1 MASDAPPPLASQSS
15 KGWEDAVPRWPAV
28 AAGERVVFLIDASSR
43 LERRLLMRWIDEHRP
58 ESFPAEHVERVS
70 IPPSRRGRRR
80 SLGPELEAT
89 LAAAGDP
96 LMAPL
101 RVIWRGA
108 LRQDGRRTPSLLS
121 LLTIGDP
128 RDPSWLRQLLIRWR
142 APERCVIVA
151 AEPATRSN
159 LHGRWIEAAGNG
171 AGETAGFAE
180 FVAQKAALAL
190 ERAERR
196 LRGARYKV
204 PQLVHEEI
212 LGRPAFRGGLD
223 RLVAQQRVEGKT
235 DASHAALAAEAASD
249 LREIAATHSRFV
261 IDLVIAFIR
270 WLYTR
275 GYDEELAYDDVQ
287 MRGIAA
293 LEERHPVVFLPT
305 HKHNLDHLV
314 LQYALHEHGLPPN
327 HTAGGINMNFFP
339 VGQLVRRAGVF
350 FIRRSFK
357 DDDVYKHVL
366 SHYIDYL
373 IEKRF
378 PLEWYI
384 EGGRSRSGKL
394 LPPRYGLLANVVD
407 AYRRGKSED
416 VYLVPVSIA
425 YDQIQGLGS
434 YVEEQRGG
442 EKQTESFGW
451 MLGVLRQMR
460 RRYGRIHIAFGAPL
474 SLRRQLGVPS
484 EDLAPGERY
493 DLEKLAFEV
502 CVRIN
507 QVTPITPTS
516 LVTLALL
523 GTTGQALT
531 VEGTRRSLANLVEY
545 VHRRELPTTTD
556 LEYLTRAEGVATTLE
571 ALVAND
577 VVTRFDGGRQPV
589 YGIADDQQLAAA
601 YYRNT
606 IVHFFVSGAIAEL
619 ALLHSTEGDRND
631 VLPRFWDE
639 VMRLRDLLK
648 FEFFFPEKDAFRAE
662 IRETLELDHRAWE
675 KRIEEYE
682 VDPETMIRR
691 ARPYLAHRVLRPFL
705 ESYRVVADQLA
716 RLPADARF
724 DEKRFLKDCLG
735 LGRQYELQ
743 QRIHA
748 ADSVSKALFQTA
760 LRLAGNRGLLAAA
773 PEDAS
778 PSAREAHAAARR
790 AFAEEIADAVRRV
803 DIIVALAAQ
812 RRAGFVS

>member
-1 MASDAPPPLASQSS
+1 MATPDPPPQASHPSD
-15 KGWEDAVPRWPAV
+15 GWRGPVSAWPEV
-28 AAGERVVFLIDASSR
+28 EQGGRVVFLVDASSR
-43 LERRLLMRWIDEHRP
+43 LERRLLRRWIEANRP
-58 ESFPAEHVERVS
+58 DDFSDDRIETVAL
-70 IPPSRRGRRR
+70 PPSRRGRRKR
-80 SLGPELEAT
+80 LDPALEAT
-89 LAAAGDP
+89 LASPGDP
-96 LMAPL
+96 TMAPL

-108 LRQDGRRTPSLLS
+108 LGEDGRRTPSLLS
-121 LLTIGDP
+121 LLTVGDP
-128 RDPSWLRQLLIRWR
+128 RDPSWLRQLFVRWR
-142 APERCVIVA
+142 AADRCLIVA
-151 AEPATRSN
+151 GEPATRSN
-159 LHGRWIEAAGNG
+159 LHARWLEAAGSG
-171 AGETAGFAE
+171 PAETAGFAE

-196 LRGARYKV
+196 VRGARYKV
-204 PQLVHEEI
+204 PRLIHEQI
-212 LGRPAFRGGLD
+212 LSRPAFRGGLD
-223 RLVAQQRVEGKT
+223 QLVSQQRAEGKS

-261 IDLVIAFIR
+261 IDLVISIIR
-270 WLYTR
+270 WLYTQ
-275 GYDEELAYDDVQ
+275 GYDEELAYSDEQ

-293 LEERHPVVFLPT
+293 LQERHPVVFLPT

-350 FIRRSFK
+350 FIRRTFK

-407 AYRRGKSED
+407 AYRRGKSDD
-416 VYLVPVSIA
+416 VHLVPVSIA

-434 YVEEQRGG
+434 YVDEQRGG
-442 EKQTESFGW
+442 EKQAESFGW
-451 MLGVLRQMR
+451 FLGMIRQMR
-460 RRYGRIHIAFGAPL
+460 RRYGRIHLAFGDPV
-474 SLRRQLGVPS
+474 SLREQLGDPAS
-484 EDLAPGERY
+484 ALAPGERY

-531 VEGTRRSLANLVEY
+531 IEGTRRSLENLLENV
-545 VHRRELPTTTD
+545 RLRGLPTTAD
-556 LEYLTRAEGVATTLE
+556 LDHLKEDAGVARTLD
-571 ALVAND
+571 ALVEND
-577 VVTRFDGGRQPV
+577 VVTRFDEGREPV
-589 YGIADDQQLAAA
+589 FGIADDQQLSAA

-619 ALLHSTEGDRND
+619 ALLHAIEGERDE

-648 FEFFFPEKDAFRAE
+648 FEFFFPEKEAFRSE
-662 IRETLELDHRAWE
+662 IRETVELNHRTWE
-675 KRIEEYE
+675 KRIADYE
-682 VDPETMIRR
+682 LDPQDMIRR
-691 ARPYLAHRVLRPFL
+691 SRPYLAHRVLRPFL
-705 ESYRVVADQLA
+705 ESYRVVADQLEDLA
-716 RLPADARF
+716 PETPF
-724 DEKRFLKDCLG
+724 DEKRFLKECLG

-760 LRLAGNRGLLAAA
+760 LRLAANRGLLETAEPGGHNALARGRRGFAA
-773 PEDAS
+773 EV
-778 PSAREAHAAARR
+778 
-790 AFAEEIADAVRRV
+790 ADAVRRV

-812 RRAGFVS
+812 RRAGFIS

>member
-1 MASDAPPPLASQSS
+1 MGTPDPSPQASHPSD
-15 KGWEDAVPRWPAV
+15 GWSGPVSAWPAV
-28 AAGERVVFLIDASSR
+28 ERGGRVVFLADASSW
-43 LERRLLMRWIDEHRP
+43 LERRLLRRWIEANRP
-58 ESFPAEHVERVS
+58 DHFGDDRIETIAL
-70 IPPSRRGRRR
+70 PPSRRGRRKR
-80 SLGPELEAT
+80 LDPALEAT
-89 LAAAGDP
+89 LASSGDP
-96 LMAPL
+96 TMAPL

-108 LRQDGRRTPSLLS
+108 LREDGRRTPSLLS
-121 LLTIGDP
+121 LLTVGDP
-128 RDPSWLRQLLIRWR
+128 RDPSWLRQLFVRWR
-142 APERCVIVA
+142 AADRCLIVA
-151 AEPATRSN
+151 GEPATRSN
-159 LHGRWIEAAGNG
+159 LHARWLAAAGNG
-171 AGETAGFAE
+171 PAETAGFAE

-196 LRGARYKV
+196 VRGARYKV
-204 PQLVHEEI
+204 PRLVHEQI
-212 LGRPAFRGGLD
+212 LSRPAFRGGLD
-223 RLVAQQRVEGKT
+223 QLVSQQRAEGKS
-235 DASHAALAAEAASD
+235 DASHTALAAEAASD

-261 IDLVIAFIR
+261 IDLVISIIR
-270 WLYTR
+270 WLYTQ
-275 GYDEELAYDDVQ
+275 GYDEELAYSDEQ

-293 LEERHPVVFLPT
+293 LQERHPVVFLPT

-339 VGQLVRRAGVF
+339 VGQLLRRAGVF
-350 FIRRSFK
+350 FIRRTFK

-407 AYRRGKSED
+407 AYQRGKSDD
-416 VYLVPVSIA
+416 VHLVPVSIA

-434 YVEEQRGG
+434 YVDEQRGG
-442 EKQTESFGW
+442 EKQAESFGW
-451 MLGVLRQMR
+451 FLGMIRQMR
-460 RRYGRIHIAFGAPL
+460 RRYGRIHLAFGEPV
-474 SLRRQLGVPS
+474 SLREQLGDPAS
-484 EDLAPGERY
+484 ALAPGERY

-531 VEGTRRSLANLVEY
+531 IEGTRRSLENLLEHV
-545 VHRRELPTTTD
+545 RLRGLPTTAD
-556 LEYLTRAEGVATTLE
+556 LDHLKEDAGVARTLD
-571 ALVAND
+571 ALVEND
-577 VVTRFDGGRQPV
+577 VVTRFDEGREPV
-589 YGIADDQQLAAA
+589 FGIADDQQLPAA

-619 ALLHSTEGDRND
+619 ALLHAIEGERDE

-648 FEFFFPEKDAFRAE
+648 FEFFFPEKEAFRSE
-662 IRETLELDHRAWE
+662 IRETVELNQRTWE
-675 KRIEEYE
+675 KRIADYE
-682 VDPETMIRR
+682 LDPQDMIRR
-691 ARPYLAHRVLRPFL
+691 SRPFLAHRVLRPFL
-705 ESYRVVADQLA
+705 ESYRVVADQLEDLA
-716 RLPADARF
+716 PETPF
-724 DEKRFLKDCLG
+724 EEKRFLKECLG

-760 LRLAGNRGLLAAA
+760 LRLAANRGLLETAEPGGHDALARGRRDFAA
-773 PEDAS
+773 EV
-778 PSAREAHAAARR
+778 
-790 AFAEEIADAVRRV
+790 ADAVRRV

-812 RRAGFVS
+812 RRAGFIS

>member
-1 MASDAPPPLASQSS
+1 MGNPDPPSQASHPSD
-15 KGWEDAVPRWPAV
+15 GWEGPVPTWPEV
-28 AAGERVVFLIDASSR
+28 GAGERVVFVIDASSR
-43 LERRLLMRWIDEHRP
+43 LERRMLTRWIEEHRP
-58 ESFPAEHVERVS
+58 EAFATERIETVE
-70 IPPSRRGRRR
+70 IPPSRRGRRKR
-80 SLGPELEAT
+80 LGPHLEAT
-89 LAAAGDP
+89 LASPGDP
-96 LMAPL
+96 TMAPL

-108 LRQDGRRTPSLLS
+108 LREDGRRTPSLLS

-128 RDPSWLRQLLIRWR
+128 RDPSWLRQLFVRWR
-142 APERCVIVA
+142 DPDRCLIVA

-159 LHGRWIEAAGNG
+159 LHARWIDAAGNG
-171 AGETAGFAE
+171 PAETAGFAD

-196 LRGARYKV
+196 VRGARYKV
-204 PQLVHEEI
+204 ARLVHEE
-212 LGRPAFRGGLD
+212 LLSRPAFRGGLD
-223 RLVAQQRVEGKT
+223 QLVSRQRAEGKT

-261 IDLVIAFIR
+261 IDLVISIIR

-275 GYDEELAYDDVQ
+275 GYDEELVYSDEQ

-314 LQYALHEHGLPPN
+314 LQYALHQHGLPPN

-350 FIRRSFK
+350 FIRRTFK
-357 DDDVYKHVL
+357 DDPVYKHVL

-434 YVEEQRGG
+434 YVDEQRGG
-442 EKQTESFGW
+442 EKQAESFGW
-451 MLGVLRQMR
+451 FLGMVRQMR
-460 RRYGRIHIAFGAPL
+460 RRYGRIHLAFGEPV
-474 SLRRQLGVPS
+474 SLRRQLGEPGA
-484 EDLAPGERY
+484 ELAPGERY

-507 QVTPITPTS
+507 RVTPITPTS

-531 VEGTRRSLANLVEY
+531 VEGTRQSLENLLENV
-545 VHRRELPTTTD
+545 RLRGLPSTAD
-556 LEYLTRAEGVATTLE
+556 LDHLKEDAGVAATLE
-571 ALVAND
+571 ALVEND
-577 VVTRFDGGRQPV
+577 VVTRFDEGIEPV
-589 YGIADDQQLAAA
+589 FGIADDQQLSAA

-606 IVHFFVSGAIAEL
+606 IVHFFVAGAIAEL
-619 ALLHSTEGDRND
+619 ALLHAIEGERTE
-631 VLPRFWDE
+631 VLPRFWEE

-648 FEFFFPEKDAFRAE
+648 FEFFFPEKEAFRTE
-662 IRETLELDHRAWE
+662 IRTTLELNHRAWE
-675 KRIEEYE
+675 KRITDYE
-682 VDPETMIRR
+682 LDPEDMIRR
-691 ARPYLAHRVLRPFL
+691 TRPYLAHRVLRPFL
-705 ESYRVVADQLA
+705 ESYRVVADQIA
-716 RLPADARF
+716 NLPPDADF

-760 LRLAGNRGLLAAA
+760 LRLAANRRLLGTGAD
-773 PEDAS
+773 EAS
-778 PSAREAHAAARR
+778 SGTDLARARR
-790 AFAEEIADAVRRV
+790 EFAVEVADAVRRV

-812 RRAGFVS
+812 RRAGFSS

>member
-1 MASDAPPPLASQSS
+1 MGNPDPPPQDSPPSD
-15 KGWEDAVPRWPAV
+15 GWSGPDPAWPDV
-28 AAGERVVFLIDASSR
+28 GPGERVVFLVDASSR
-43 LERRLLMRWIDEHRP
+43 LERRMLERWIEANRP
-58 ESFPAEHVERVS
+58 EGFPAERVETIA
-70 IPPSRRGRRR
+70 IPPSRRGRRTR
-80 SLGPELEAT
+80 LAPALEAT
-89 LAAAGDP
+89 LASPGDP
-96 LMAPL
+96 TMAPL

-108 LRQDGRRTPSLLS
+108 LREDGRRTPSLLS

-128 RDPSWLRQLLIRWR
+128 RDPSWLRQLFVRWR
-142 APERCVIVA
+142 SPDRCVIVA
-151 AEPATRSN
+151 AEPATRTN
-159 LHGRWIEAAGNG
+159 LHGRWLGAAGNG
-171 AGETAGFAE
+171 PAETAGFAE

-196 LRGARYKV
+196 VRGARYKV
-204 PQLVHEEI
+204 PRLVHEE
-212 LGRPAFRGGLD
+212 LLSRPAFRGGLD
-223 RLVAQQRVEGKT
+223 QIVSIQRAEGKT
-235 DASHAALAAEAASD
+235 DASQTALAAEAASD

-261 IDLVIAFIR
+261 IDLVISIIR

-275 GYDEELAYDDVQ
+275 GYDEELAYSDEQ

-350 FIRRSFK
+350 FIRRTFK

-407 AYRRGKSED
+407 AYRRGKSDD

-434 YVEEQRGG
+434 YVDEQRGG
-442 EKQTESFGW
+442 EKQAESFGW
-451 MLGVLRQMR
+451 FVGMVRQMR
-460 RRYGRIHIAFGAPL
+460 RRYGRIHLAFGDPV
-474 SLRRQLGVPS
+474 SLRQQLGDAGT
-484 EDLAPGERY
+484 ELAPGERY

-507 QVTPITPTS
+507 RVTPITPTS

-531 VEGTRRSLANLVEY
+531 VEGTRRSLENLLENVRLRGLPSTADLEHLKEDTGVAATLDALVE
-545 VHRRELPTTTD
+545 
-556 LEYLTRAEGVATTLE
+556 
-571 ALVAND
+571 ND
-577 VVTRFDGGRQPV
+577 VVTRFDEGLEPV
-589 YGIADDQQLAAA
+589 FGIADDQQLSAA

-619 ALLHSTEGDRND
+619 ALLHAIEGDRND

-648 FEFFFPEKDAFRAE
+648 FEFFFPEKDAFREE
-662 IRETLELDHRAWE
+662 IRATVELNHRAWE
-675 KRIEEYE
+675 KRIAEYE
-682 VDPETMIRR
+682 LDPEDMIRR
-691 ARPYLAHRVLRPFL
+691 ARPYLAHRILRPFL

-716 RLPADARF
+716 NLSPETPF

-760 LRLAGNRGLLAAA
+760 LRLAANRDLL
-773 PEDAS
+773 EAS
-778 PSAREAHAAARR
+778 PEEGEPAARERLAQARR
-790 AFAEEIADAVRRV
+790 EFADEVADAVRRV